1 MEPYVISEQSEK
13 SVAKFMTRV
22 YSWMTLA
29 LALTGL
35 VAYYTASSETLLK
48 FIFGSQLTFW
58 GLIIGTFLLVMWINA
73 GIKSMSQTTASAV
86 FVLYSVLNGLL
97 FSSIFLVYTGAS
109 IGLTFLITA
118 GTFGAMSLYGITT
131 GADLTRIG
139 NMAFMA
145 LIGIIIAS
153 LVNMFLESETL
164 YWIISYAGV
173 AVFVILIAYDTQK
186 LKNLALQGI
195 DEGTVMG
202 KLSIIGALT
211 LYLDFINLFLY
222 LLRLFGSRRN

>member
-1 MEPYVISEQSEK
+1 
-13 SVAKFMTRV
+13 
-22 YSWMTLA
+22 
-29 LALTGL
+29 
-35 VAYYTASSETLLK
+35 
-48 FIFGSQLTFW
+48 
-58 GLIIGTFLLVMWINA
+58 MWINA
-73 GIKSMSQTTASAV
+73 GIRTMSQTTATAV

-109 IGLTFLITA
+109 ISLTFLITA

-153 LVNMFLESETL
+153 LVNIFLESETL

-202 KLSIIGALT
+202 KLSILGALT